1 MICNAYT
8 ILKALADNNDPQIAN
23 IVDKYSV
30 ATATRNTSTRFSNLT
45 HMVTLAPIAQPVAR
59 DKLTTLLDLFKENGD
74 DMNRCFCEMT
84 KLLNNEGI
92 VKLLTHLLAAHP
104 DHGELVNSMVAN
116 VDDIA
121 VLFKGMPLFS
131 IEVVDER
138 PAVDAAGLAG
148 RFDIY
153 MKKNN
158 TNERFLIEFSTRES
172 KVLYVWFLLH
182 PREKFGHTKLKSLHQ
197 EFIDL
202 FYICYPKTDANTIER
217 KKVKNV
223 IDKNGRDA
231 FDQFWIHSLSAA
243 NRHIKSTLAERD
255 DDEWYTVVNE
265 KKQGI
270 YTLSLPEE
278 KIMLPDILANQKQSS
293 RENIERN
300 RK

>member
-1 MICNAYT
+1 MIYNAYT

-23 IVDKYSV
+23 IVDKYGV
-30 ATATRNTSTRFSNLT
+30 MTATRNTSTRSSNLI
-45 HMVTLAPIAQPVAR
+45 HMVTMAPIAQPAAS
-59 DKLTTLLDLFKENGD
+59 DKLTTLLALFKENGD

-121 VLFKGMPLFS
+121 VLFKGMPLFC

-138 PAVDAAGLAG
+138 PTTELANGLLG

-153 MKKNN
+153 LKKIN
-158 TNERFLIEFSTRES
+158 TNERFLIEFSTKES

-182 PREKFGHTKLKSLHQ
+182 PREEFMHQKLKSLHMQ
-197 EFIDL
+197 FVHL
-202 FYICYPKTDANTIER
+202 FDTCYPNTDKNTIDEKR
-217 KKVKNV
+217 IKNV
-223 IDKNGRDA
+223 VDKSGRDA
-231 FDQFWIHSLSAA
+231 FDQFWVYSLSAA
-243 NRHIKSTLAERD
+243 NRHVRAALAERD
-255 DDEWYTVVNE
+255 DEEWYTVVNE
-265 KKQGI
+265 NKQAI

-278 KIMLPDILANQKQSS
+278 RISLPDVLLKQKQLWKEKSP
-293 RENIERN
+293 
-300 RK
+300 K

>member
-1 MICNAYT
+1 MIYNAYT

-23 IVDKYSV
+23 IVDKYGV
-30 ATATRNTSTRFSNLT
+30 VTATRNTSPRSSNLI
-45 HMVTLAPIAQPVAR
+45 HMVTLAPIAQPTASG
-59 DKLTTLLDLFKENGD
+59 KLTALLALFKENGD

-104 DHGELVNSMVAN
+104 DHGELINSMVAN

-121 VLFKGMPLFS
+121 VLFKGMPLFC

-138 PAVDAAGLAG
+138 PTTKLANGLLG

-153 MKKNN
+153 LKKIN

-172 KVLYVWFLLH
+172 KVLFVWFLLF
-182 PREKFGHTKLKSLHQ
+182 PRQ
-197 EFIDL
+197 EFKHSQLRKSHDKFAIL
-202 FYICYPKTDANTIER
+202 FDDCFPGAGSNTIEG
-217 KKVKNV
+217 KIGKEENKS
-223 IDKNGRDA
+223 GRDG

-243 NRHIKSTLAERD
+243 NRHVKTALADRD
-255 DDEWYTVVNE
+255 DEEWYTVVNE

-278 KIMLPDILANQKQSS
+278 KISLPEVLANRKKDWEESS
-293 RENIERN
+293 RRG
-300 RK
+300 